1 MTYELI
7 FTALADPTRRHVLH
21 HLAAGPKSVGD
32 IAALMPI
39 SRPAVSQHL
48 AHLKRARLVSEQRA
62 GTRRI
67 YRIDQAGLNTLRS
80 WLDAL
85 WDDALHTLKTAS
97 ETEHVKSSKPK
108 SAT

>member
-7 FTALADPTRRHVLH
+7 FTALADPTRRQVLN
-21 HLAAGPKSVGD
+21 HLASGAKSVGD

-48 AHLKRARLVSEQRA
+48 AHLKRAQLVSERRA

-67 YRIDQAGLNTLRS
+67 YQIDQAGLTELRS
-80 WLDAL
+80 WLDTF
-85 WDDALHTLKTAS
+85 WDDALQNLKTAS
-97 ETEHVKSSKPK
+97 ETEHAKSSKR
-108 SAT
+108 

>member
-1 MTYELI
+1 MTYALI
-7 FTALADPTRRHVLH
+7 FTALADPTRRQVLN
-21 HLAAGPKSVGD
+21 HLATGAKSVGD

-48 AHLKRARLVSEQRA
+48 AQLKRARLVSEQRA

-67 YRIDQAGLNTLRS
+67 YQIDKAGLTELRS

-85 WDDALHTLKTAS
+85 WDDALQNLKIAS
-97 ETEHVKSSKPK
+97 ETEHARSSKR
-108 SAT
+108 

>member
-1 MTYELI
+1 
-7 FTALADPTRRHVLH
+7 VLN

-48 AHLKRARLVSEQRA
+48 AQLKRARLVSEQRA

-67 YRIDQAGLNTLRS
+67 YQLDQAGLAELRS

-85 WDDALHTLKTAS
+85 WDDALHSLKNAS
-97 ETEHVKSSKPK
+97 EIEHAKPSKR
-108 SAT
+108 

>member
-1 MTYELI
+1 MTNETI
-7 FTALADPTRRHVLH
+7 FTALADPTRRQVLN

-48 AHLKRARLVSEQRA
+48 AQLKRARLVSERRA

-67 YRIDQAGLNTLRS
+67 YQLDQAGLAELRS

-85 WDDALHTLKTAS
+85 WDDALHSLKNAS
-97 ETEHVKSSKPK
+97 EIEHAKTSKR
-108 SAT
+108 